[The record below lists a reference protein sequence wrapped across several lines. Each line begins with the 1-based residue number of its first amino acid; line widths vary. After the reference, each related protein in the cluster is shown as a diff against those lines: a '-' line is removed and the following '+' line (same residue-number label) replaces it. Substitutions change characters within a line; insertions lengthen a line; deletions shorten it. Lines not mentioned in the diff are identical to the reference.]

1 MVASHVLSGDTN
13 PSLGPASGPPRP
25 GFVWPTRVLFDELD
39 PMGML
44 HNVRYGF
51 LLERASSAFFEAN
64 GWEWEHDPAKNPDA
78 HHVVAEQTIRYVAP
92 IRGTT
97 DIAVEMWVERLGRTS
112 ATYAFE
118 IRSADGMTVHARA
131 RRATV
136 KLDPVTFQP
145 AEWTPRLHRCL
156 ASLVRE
162 EGR

>member
-1 MVASHVLSGDTN
+1 MVSSHVSTGTTVPLLEPLSGPLRD
-13 PSLGPASGPPRP
+13 

-51 LLERASSAFFEAN
+51 LLERATSAFFEAN
-64 GWEWEHDPAKNPDA
+64 GWQWEHDPAKNPDA
-78 HHVVAEQTIRYVAP
+78 HHVVAEQTIRYLAP
-92 IRGTT
+92 IRGTA

-112 ATYAFE
+112 TTYAFE

-136 KLDPVTFQP
+136 KLDPLTFEP
-145 AEWTPRLHRCL
+145 VEWTDRLHRCL
-156 ASLVRE
+156 AGLVRE